1 MPAENWKFETDC
13 FQILFPDISQ
23 LCNVML
29 LVDWLQE
36 NDFFTVWTHKSMAFF
51 HVYMTTS
58 VSVYDIIQSTLNDD
72 SSRY

>member
-1 MPAENWKFETDC
+1 MHASCQQRTESWKQTS
-13 FQILFPDISQ
+13 PDILH

-29 LVDWLQE
+29 LIDWLQE
-36 NDFFTVWTHKSMAFF
+36 NDFLQFEHIKEWHFF

-58 VSVYDIIQSTLNDD
+58 VSAYDMIKITLNDY